1 MTRHTIH
8 FIDGSVK
15 DFYDVITYPGWGY
28 FMAFTS
34 GDQVVCIPASSVLYV
49 EMVRG

>member
-1 MTRHTIH
+1 MTRHAIH

-15 DFYDVITYPGWGY
+15 DFYDVITCPGWGY
-28 FMAFTS
+28 FKAKTA
-34 GDQVVCIPASSVLYV
+34 GDQPVCIPASSVLYV